1 MNKKTV
7 TYIAIVAG
15 IILLWLLWRNRSKSS
30 PQIVIDAPTSYLD
43 TAYPQLPFATAGI
56 VMPKSNASCGCN
68 PEASKILSSSYDK
81 IKAAEDT
88 LDKQLKDYTDSINNY
103 FETTVFQ

>member
-15 IILLWLLWRNRSKSS
+15 MILLWLLWRNRSKPS

-43 TAYPQLPFATAGI
+43 TAYPSMGFNTPVLTS
-56 VMPKSNASCGCN
+56 PKSNSSCGCN

-103 FETTVFQ
+103 FATTVFQ